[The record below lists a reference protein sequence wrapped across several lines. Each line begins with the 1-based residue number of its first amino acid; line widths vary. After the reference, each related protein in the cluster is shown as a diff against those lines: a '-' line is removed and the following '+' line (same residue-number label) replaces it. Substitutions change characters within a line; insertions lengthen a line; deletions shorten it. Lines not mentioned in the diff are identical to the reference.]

1 MSPARPQPEPEVTS
15 LDRLLDALGP
25 GVLQLLAAPAGVAV
39 PATALAIHDPTDPP
53 PVSRGTLL
61 LGVGLAPGRELGQV
75 MQRTAADGAVL
86 LVKVAAQEAPALA
99 EEAERAGATLVA
111 VAHGAAWMQIVALL
125 RSAMN
130 DAAGS
135 RRGEELGGVA
145 AGDLFAV
152 ANAVAALIDA
162 PVTIEDPQSRVIA
175 YSARQDEA
183 DDARMVTIL
192 GRQVPDEFMRAF
204 QTGGLFRRLYSQG
217 TPIYLDDIA
226 PGVLPRLAVAV
237 RAGDE
242 LLGSVWA
249 ALREKPAQAR
259 IDDFARAA
267 SFVAIH
273 LLRHRIA
280 SDMQRGLQTEL
291 TSSVLG
297 GGPLAADAASRLG
310 LAGDAFRVVAVGL
323 REGDAVD
330 NELALARIWDTLSLH
345 LSVIHRRSVS
355 GVVEGVVYAVIPVS
369 GDADGSRRV
378 VRQAADG
385 FLARIP
391 SALRRGVIVA
401 IGGHGRGLREIPTS
415 RRDADRVLRVL
426 RRVDSGD
433 GTAPPPAD
441 IEEMHMQVL
450 LDRLADVAADEPVTP
465 LGPLRL
471 LIERDARQNTHLVD
485 TLRAYLDA
493 FGDVAVA
500 ARRLE
505 VHQNT
510 LRYRIDRLR
519 QVPGVDL
526 EDAEQRLALQLQL
539 RWLPRNAAGGAA
551 PRRKRRAEQGRDG
564 PR

>member
-1 MSPARPQPEPEVTS
+1 
-15 LDRLLDALGP
+15 
-25 GVLQLLAAPAGVAV
+25 
-39 PATALAIHDPTDPP
+39 
-53 PVSRGTLL
+53 
-61 LGVGLAPGRELGQV
+61 
-75 MQRTAADGAVL
+75 
-86 LVKVAAQEAPALA
+86 
-99 EEAERAGATLVA
+99 
-111 VAHGAAWMQIVALL
+111 
-125 RSAMN
+125 
-130 DAAGS
+130 
-135 RRGEELGGVA
+135 
-145 AGDLFAV
+145 
-152 ANAVAALIDA
+152 
-162 PVTIEDPQSRVIA
+162 
-175 YSARQDEA
+175 
-183 DDARMVTIL
+183 
-192 GRQVPDEFMRAF
+192 
-204 QTGGLFRRLYSQG
+204 
-217 TPIYLDDIA
+217 
-226 PGVLPRLAVAV
+226 
-237 RAGDE
+237 
-242 LLGSVWA
+242 
-249 ALREKPAQAR
+249 
-259 IDDFARAA
+259 
-267 SFVAIH
+267 
-273 LLRHRIA
+273 
-280 SDMQRGLQTEL
+280 
-291 TSSVLG
+291 VLG

-401 IGGHGRGLREIPTS
+401 IGGHGRGLREIPNS

-471 LIERDARQNTHLVD
+471 LIERDARQSTHLVD

-510 LRYRIDRLR
+510 LRYRIERLR
-519 QVPGVDL
+519 QMPGLDL

-539 RWLPRNAAGGAA
+539 RWLPRTAAGGAA

>member
-1 MSPARPQPEPEVTS
+1 VEIAPAGGGEPGLAT
-15 LDRLLDALGP
+15 LGRLLQALGP
-25 GVLQLLAAPAGVAV
+25 GVLQVLAAPGGVDV
-39 PATALAIHDPTDPP
+39 PATSLAIHDPTDPP
-53 PVSRGTLL
+53 AVSRGTLL
-61 LGVGLAPGRELGQV
+61 LGVGLAPGRELALAL
-75 MQRTAADGAVL
+75 QRAAAEGAVL
-86 LVKVAAQEAPALA
+86 LVKAPPSHADALA
-99 EEAERAGATLVA
+99 EDAQRAGATLVS
-111 VAHGAAWMQIVALL
+111 VAHGAAWMQIASLL
-125 RSAMN
+125 RSAMHD
-130 DAAGS
+130 DAVS
-135 RRGEELGGVA
+135 RGEQLGGVA

-183 DDARMVTIL
+183 DEARMHTIL
-192 GRQVPDEFMRAF
+192 GRQVPDEFTRAF

-237 RAGDE
+237 KAGDE

-249 ALREKPAQAR
+249 AVHEKPSQSR

-280 SDMQRGLQTEL
+280 SDVQRGLQTEL
-291 TSSVLG
+291 VSVLLG
-297 GGPLAADAASRLG
+297 GGSLAADAASRLG
-310 LAGDAFRVVAVGL
+310 LAGDAFRVVAVGM

-330 NELALARIWDTLSLH
+330 NELALARAWDTLSLH
-345 LSVIHRRSVS
+345 LSVIHRRAASA
-355 GVVEGVVYAVIPVS
+355 VVEGVVYAVIPVS
-369 GDADGSRRV
+369 ADADGSRRV
-378 VRQAADG
+378 ARQAADG
-385 FLARIP
+385 FLSRLPAT
-391 SALRRGVIVA
+391 LRRAVVVG
-401 IGGHGRGLREIPTS
+401 IGGHAAGIAEVPAS

-426 RRVDSGD
+426 RRVDGED
-433 GTAPPPAD
+433 APPPAD
-441 IEEMHMQVL
+441 IEDMHMQVL
-450 LDRLADVAADEPVTP
+450 LDRLAEVAAHEPISP

-471 LIERDARQNTHLVD
+471 LMERDARQNTHLVE

-500 ARRLE
+500 AQRLD

-519 QVPGVDL
+519 ETPGLDL
-526 EDAEQRLALQLQL
+526 GDAEQRLALQLQL
-539 RWLPRNAAGGAA
+539 RWLPRSA
-551 PRRKRRAEQGRDG
+551 PSSSRRRRARG
-564 PR
+564 